1 MRYSH
6 IAFDLDNTLLTTDAD
21 MHRYFDSYVSALRLE
36 PAKEIAASFF
46 AWNIHCWQKLDEQ
59 QINHQ
64 ELGRL
69 RFQLWAEQWGLQ
81 IDPDEAN
88 RKYREALGNATTA
101 LPGAGALLHRLQGQ
115 ARLYV
120 ASNGFKEQVHKRLNK
135 LGWESFF
142 DSIFASSAMKSG
154 KPHEAF
160 FREVWEAMG
169 APPKERVLFIGDNY
183 INDIEGAR
191 RFGFDTAWIR
201 QREEPG
207 RTATIEVQT
216 LPELEKILFT
226 K

>member
-1 MRYSH
+1 
-6 IAFDLDNTLLTTDAD
+6 
-21 MHRYFDSYVSALRLE
+21 
-36 PAKEIAASFF
+36 
-46 AWNIHCWQKLDEQ
+46 
-59 QINHQ
+59 
-64 ELGRL
+64 
-69 RFQLWAEQWGLQ
+69 
-81 IDPDEAN
+81 
-88 RKYREALGNATTA
+88 
-101 LPGAGALLHRLQGQ
+101 
-115 ARLYV
+115 
-120 ASNGFKEQVHKRLNK
+120 
-135 LGWESFF
+135 
-142 DSIFASSAMKSG
+142 MKSG

-201 QREEPG
+201 QREELG